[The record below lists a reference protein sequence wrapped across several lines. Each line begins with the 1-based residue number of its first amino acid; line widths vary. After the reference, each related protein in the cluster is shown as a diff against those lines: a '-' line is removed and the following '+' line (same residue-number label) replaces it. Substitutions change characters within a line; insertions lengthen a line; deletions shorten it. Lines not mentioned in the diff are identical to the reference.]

1 MRFRFAGSWRKN
13 WERNVKHKS
22 QQVWTIRKR
31 WVSAWLVRILWRRW
45 FFFIFFVNFSY
56 GRYMMVF
63 YFIHGI
69 IPVKTLTPT
78 IGIPRP
84 NFTFFLVF
92 LARILSCLYLIWVFW
107 TAGPRAN
114 RPCPRP
120 IWYRYQI
127 RFETITGTTRGGCHP
142 RVIAFVLLTCHV
154 FLF

>member
-45 FFFIFFVNFSY
+45 FFCFFFQ
-56 GRYMMVF
+56 
-63 YFIHGI
+63 
-69 IPVKTLTPT
+69 
-78 IGIPRP
+78 
-84 NFTFFLVF
+84 FFLWTVHDGFLFYSWNYSGQDVNSHDRGSSLKIYFLFVF

-127 RFETITGTTRGGCHP
+127 RFETITGTTRGRCHP